1 MGNVV
6 QFPSGGKSSSSR
18 EMAEEAERAV
28 QYAAWCLIQVWGPKV
43 APNRLEEAAARLRE
57 ILTP

>member
-1 MGNVV
+1 
-6 QFPSGGKSSSSR
+6 
-18 EMAEEAERAV
+18 V